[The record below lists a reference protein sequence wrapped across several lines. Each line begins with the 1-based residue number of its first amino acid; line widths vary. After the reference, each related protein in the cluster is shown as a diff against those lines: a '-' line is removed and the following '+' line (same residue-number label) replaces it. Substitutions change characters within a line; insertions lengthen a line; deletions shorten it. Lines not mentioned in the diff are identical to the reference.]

1 MGAWQGNWQKSKVC
15 FNTQLNWPF
24 HLILFF
30 RVVVV
35 KEPEF
40 RPRGMGLGVERK
52 KPPKRNNDEASDLK
66 MCKGAYVRAF
76 QGPLQGCYGKV

>member
-1 MGAWQGNWQKSKVC
+1 
-15 FNTQLNWPF
+15 
-24 HLILFF
+24 LIGGCNLIFIF
-30 RVVVV
+30 RVVVM

-52 KPPKRNNDEASDLK
+52 KPPKRNNDETSDLR

-76 QGPLQGCYGKV
+76 QGPLQGCYGKVGLKILNENIQFNWRFLG

>member
-1 MGAWQGNWQKSKVC
+1 M
-15 FNTQLNWPF
+15 
-24 HLILFF
+24 
-30 RVVVV
+30 

-52 KPPKRNNDEASDLK
+52 KPPKRNNDETSDLR

-76 QGPLQGCYGKV
+76 QGPLQGCYGKVLLTILNENIQVNLAIHRLKASMTQLAVY

>member
-1 MGAWQGNWQKSKVC
+1 MFQHAAKLAISSD
-15 FNTQLNWPF
+15 FLY
-24 HLILFF
+24 